1 MVKLFCVII
10 FHEERSSSFCEAY
23 TEIIFNPN
31 RKDKI
36 THLLSYVTKPKVNMT
51 ETKIGHLL
59 FLRYKK

>member
-36 THLLSYVTKPKVNMT
+36 THLLSYVAKPKVKND
-51 ETKIGHLL
+51 
-59 FLRYKK
+59 

>member
-1 MVKLFCVII
+1 MLQHLFIIAGGLIVKLFCVII

-36 THLLSYVTKPKVNMT
+36 THLLSYVTKPKV
-51 ETKIGHLL
+51 KHD
-59 FLRYKK
+59 